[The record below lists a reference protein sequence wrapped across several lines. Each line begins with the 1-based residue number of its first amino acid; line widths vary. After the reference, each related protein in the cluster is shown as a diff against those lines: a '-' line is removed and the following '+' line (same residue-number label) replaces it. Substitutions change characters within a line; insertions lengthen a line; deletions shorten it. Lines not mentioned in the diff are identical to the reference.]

1 MLSRMYRRYRSSRSV
16 NGYGTSRYRRCSLGS
31 VIDDDVSVAPKSLL
45 KIHCECGHIEWAAP
59 GFQVDNQVDVAVDAR
74 ISAQCGAKR
83 TQVLAAVQG
92 DEPFDGIT
100 PLLEGVESR
109 ARKYLGSAH
118 VLGASTDLH
127 GSAVNQQPAAH
138 VRAIKDGFSHQLMY
152 TKARYVGENFRL
164 PSTNP

>member
-31 VIDDDVSVAPKSLL
+31 VIDDDVYVTPKSLL
-45 KIHCECGHIEWAAP
+45 KIHCECGHIECAAP
-59 GFQVDNQVDVAVDAR
+59 GLQVDNQVDVAVDPR
-74 ISAQCGAKR
+74 ISAQCGAKH

-92 DEPFDGIT
+92 DEPFDGVT

-138 VRAIKDGFSHQLMY
+138 LRATQDLCSRHPL
-152 TKARYVGENFRL
+152 
-164 PSTNP
+164 STRR